1 MCWSYLQEL
10 QGGSGAPSHEGGGGG
25 VSGRQKIELYLLQL
39 EDVLV
44 EVVLEALVGE
54 VDAEL
59 LETVVLIILEAK
71 DIQDSDGQNLTT

>member
-1 MCWSYLQEL
+1 MCWSYPQEL
-10 QGGSGAPSHEGGGGG
+10 QGGSGAPSDEGGGG
-25 VSGRQKIELYLLQL
+25 VSGRQIIELYLLQL

-59 LETVVLIILEAK
+59 LETVVLIILKAK

>member
-1 MCWSYLQEL
+1 M
-10 QGGSGAPSHEGGGGG
+10 
-25 VSGRQKIELYLLQL
+25 SGRQIIELYLLQL

-59 LETVVLIILEAK
+59 LETVVLIILKAK